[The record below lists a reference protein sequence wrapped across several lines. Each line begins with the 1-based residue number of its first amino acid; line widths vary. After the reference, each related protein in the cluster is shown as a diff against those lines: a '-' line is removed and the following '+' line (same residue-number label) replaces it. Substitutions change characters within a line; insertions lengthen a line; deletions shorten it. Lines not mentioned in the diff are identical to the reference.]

1 MVNEPVAWM
10 FEYGTDRGDA
20 VNGISW
26 YPNVHFKKPDLSGL
40 IRNIEP
46 LYTHPAK
53 TPTLVLDGNRV
64 YPTAKILTDEEIWK
78 LWGECPHGLVYGRV
92 MMFADLVL
100 RKASEK

>member
-53 TPTLVLDGNRV
+53 T
-64 YPTAKILTDEEIWK
+64 LTDEEIWNIWDDYK
-78 LWGECPHGLVYGRV
+78 NFTDANGEYSEVDKELI
-92 MMFADLVL
+92 FARAILK
-100 RKASEK
+100 KASEK